1 MTGMASWMSACSAPC
16 TVMSNEPIFSSS
28 PAATALN
35 WSGRASSCRRSAS
48 GAYSFRSGRSASAAL
63 IASEWTWS
71 ACSWVM
77 RMTSPPAMISA
88 ADDENEPGSMTIDV
102 PSFSATTQ
110 ACSCLVS
117 FIAQLLQSGSDSDRS
132 WRLRPA
138 PNDHAAE
145 GPDYRRRVIEMHVVT
160 GPLDVDVL
168 AGGGQRGQL
177 ALQLRPGRQG

>member
-117 FIAQLLQSGSDSDRS
+117 FIGAS
-132 WRLRPA
+132 LRPA
-138 PNDHAAE
+138 QVDHVAD
-145 GPDYRRRVIEMHVVT
+145 GPDHRFRLVDMDVVP
-160 GPLDVDVL
+160 GVPGVDVP
-168 AGGGQRGQL
+168 AGGGGGREL
-177 ALQLRPGRQG
+177 VLQLGPGGQGGRGAGEHGQRE